1 MKGKNMAHHK
11 TKYDQEFVNRVH
23 EMKALTFKHSEIAKE
38 LNIKEPAVAYIIKN
52 RTYEKISPM
61 DVVMEVFHE
70 EDEKPSL
77 WQRAKKK
84 LKFWQK

>member
-1 MKGKNMAHHK
+1 MAHHK

-23 EMKALTFKHSEIAKE
+23 EMKALTFKNSEIAKE

-61 DVVMEVFHE
+61 DVVLEVFHE
-70 EDEKPSL
+70 EE
-77 WQRAKKK
+77 AKESMLTKAK
-84 LKFWQK
+84 RLLKFW